1 MHVLQQLKNDKV
13 KLELAYVLLIYV
25 LLFVQFAQYKRCDKF
40 HMIPGISLLFVTQ
53 LEWDLLDELARS
65 CLRVV
70 CGLKQVLISNGN
82 RILFMYSD
90 TFFM

>member
-1 MHVLQQLKNDKV
+1 MTPNNNEGIIDGRCQSLYHSSNQLHDSLSLHVLQQLKNDKV

-53 LEWDLLDELARS
+53 LEWDLLDELEAA
-65 CLRVV
+65 
-70 CGLKQVLISNGN
+70 
-82 RILFMYSD
+82 
-90 TFFM
+90 